1 MEYNIEMDL
10 DEVGCARMD
19 WTGLAQDRE
28 KWRAVVNAVMNL
40 SVSFLQDFPP
50 KPCMQL
56 SVYRTYY
63 ITRPSH
69 SSGFDH
75 PNDIW

>member
-1 MEYNIEMDL
+1 
-10 DEVGCARMD
+10 
-19 WTGLAQDRE
+19 
-28 KWRAVVNAVMNL
+28 VMNL
-40 SVSFLQDFPP
+40 RVSFLQVLPP

-56 SVYRTYY
+56 SVSRSCYM
-63 ITRPSH
+63 TRPSH